1 MEYGTEMTGA
11 RMSLFRES
19 IHTKGDLQEQD
30 GSPKPPKGQDFKQ
43 FENKKPHKR
52 LTKI

>member
-1 MEYGTEMTGA
+1 M
-11 RMSLFRES
+11 
-19 IHTKGDLQEQD
+19 GDLQEQD
-30 GSPKPPKGQDFKQ
+30 EFPQAPKGQDFKQ